1 MAHLFGKKERIY
13 DDRKKNF
20 KITLEKL
27 LANYS
32 RMFIV
37 ELDNVTSNQM
47 HQVRMTMRGKAEM
60 FVGKNTMVRFVIK
73 KFGEDN
79 KNPALFALA
88 DELEGNVAIIFTN
101 EDLRDVRPIIL
112 ANRKEAPARVGSI
125 AQRTVVVPAGPTGLE
140 PTQTSFFQALQIPT
154 KINKGAVEI
163 MNDVTILT
171 EGLKCGASQVAL
183 LNKLNIRP
191 FSYGL
196 VIRKVYDD
204 GSVLSPS
211 ILDISASDVSDIL
224 SAAIQNVAAVGLATG
239 IPNKASFPHIL
250 ADAFK
255 NLLAVA
261 VEANYDFPQ
270 AQQIKDALKNPGAF
284 AAAAPAAGKAA
295 APAAGKPA
303 AKAPEPEPE
312 PEEEESAFSLFD

>member
-13 DDRKKNF
+13 DERKQNF

-27 LANYS
+27 LSNYA
-32 RMFIV
+32 RMFVV

-47 HQVRMTMRGKAEM
+47 HQVRMAMRGKAEM

-73 KFGEDN
+73 KFGEEH
-79 KNPALFALA
+79 KNQDLFALA
-88 DELEGNVAIIFTN
+88 DELEGNVALIFTN

-125 AQRTVVVPAGPTGLE
+125 AQRTVIVPAGPTGLE

-163 MNDVTILT
+163 MTDVTILT
-171 EGLKCGASQVAL
+171 EGHKCGASQVAL

-196 VIRKVYDD
+196 VIRKLYDD
-204 GSVLSPS
+204 GSVLTPS
-211 ILDISASDVSDIL
+211 ILDISKDDVKDIL
-224 SAAIQNVAAVGLATG
+224 VSAIQNIAAVGLATG

-261 VEANYDFPQ
+261 VETSYDFPQ
-270 AQQIKDALKNPGAF
+270 AKQIKEVLKNPGAF
-284 AAAAPAAGKAA
+284 AAAAAPAAA
-295 APAAGKPA
+295 APAAAGKAA

>member
-13 DDRKKNF
+13 DERKQNF
-20 KITLEKL
+20 KITLEKML
-27 LANYS
+27 SNYS
-32 RMFIV
+32 RMFVV

-47 HQVRMTMRGKAEM
+47 HQVRMAMRGKAEM

-73 KFGEDN
+73 KFAEEH
-79 KNPALFALA
+79 KNQALVALA

-163 MNDVTILT
+163 MSDVTILT
-171 EGLKCGASQVAL
+171 EGHKCGASQVAL

-204 GSVLSPS
+204 GSILSPS
-211 ILDISASDVSDIL
+211 ILDISAHDISDFL

-261 VEANYDFPQ
+261 VETSYDFPQ
-270 AQQIKDALKNPGAF
+270 AHAMKEAIKNPGAR
-284 AAAAPAAGKAA
+284 AAAAPAASA
-295 APAAGKPA
+295 APAAAKA

>member
-13 DDRKKNF
+13 DERKQNF

-27 LANYS
+27 LSNYS
-32 RMFIV
+32 RMFVV

-47 HQVRMTMRGKAEM
+47 HQVRMAMRGKAEM

-73 KFGEDN
+73 KFGEEH
-79 KNPALFALA
+79 KNQALFALA
-88 DELEGNVAIIFTN
+88 DELEGNVALIFTN
-101 EDLRDVRPIIL
+101 EDLRDIRPIIL
-112 ANRKEAPARVGSI
+112 ANRKEAPARVGSV
-125 AQRTVVVPAGPTGLE
+125 AQRTVIVPAGPTGLE

-171 EGLKCGASQVAL
+171 EGHKCGASQVAL

-196 VIRKVYDD
+196 VIRKLYDD
-204 GSVLSPS
+204 GSVLTPS
-211 ILDISASDVSDIL
+211 ILDISKDDVKDIL
-224 SAAIQNVAAVGLATG
+224 VSAIQNIAAVGLATG

-261 VEANYDFPQ
+261 VETSYDFPQ
-270 AQQIKDALKNPGAF
+270 AKQIKEVLKNPGAF
-284 AAAAPAAGKAA
+284 KAAAAPAAA
-295 APAAGKPA
+295 APAAAGKAA

>member
-13 DDRKKNF
+13 DERKQNF

-27 LANYS
+27 LSNYS
-32 RMFIV
+32 RMFVV

-47 HQVRMTMRGKAEM
+47 HQVRMAMRGRAEM

-73 KFGEDN
+73 KFGEEH
-79 KNPALFALA
+79 KNQALFALA
-88 DELEGNVAIIFTN
+88 DELEGNVALIFTN
-101 EDLRDVRPIIL
+101 EDLRDIRPIIL
-112 ANRKEAPARVGSI
+112 ANRKEAPARVGSV
-125 AQRTVVVPAGPTGLE
+125 AQRTVIVPAGPTGLE

-171 EGLKCGASQVAL
+171 EGHKCGASQVAL

-196 VIRKVYDD
+196 VIRKLYDD
-204 GSVLSPS
+204 GSVLTPS
-211 ILDISASDVSDIL
+211 ILDISKDDIKDIL
-224 SAAIQNVAAVGLATG
+224 VSAIQNIAAVGLATG

-261 VEANYDFPQ
+261 VETSYDFPQ
-270 AQQIKDALKNPGAF
+270 AKQIKEVLKNPGAF
-284 AAAAPAAGKAA
+284 KAAAAPAAA
-295 APAAGKPA
+295 APAAAGKAA

>member
-13 DDRKKNF
+13 DERKQNF

-27 LANYS
+27 LSNYS
-32 RMFIV
+32 RMFVV
-37 ELDNVTSNQM
+37 ELDNVTSNHIHQM
-47 HQVRMTMRGKAEM
+47 RMAMRGKAGM
-60 FVGKNTMVRFVIK
+60 CVGKNTKGRFVIK
-73 KFGEDN
+73 KFGEEH
-79 KNPALFALA
+79 KNQALFALA
-88 DELEGNVAIIFTN
+88 DELEGNVALIFTN
-101 EDLRDVRPIIL
+101 EDLRDIRPIIL
-112 ANRKEAPARVGSI
+112 ANRKEAPARVGSV
-125 AQRTVVVPAGPTGLE
+125 AQRTVIVPAGPTGLE

-171 EGLKCGASQVAL
+171 EGHKCGASQVAL

-196 VIRKVYDD
+196 VIRKLYDD
-204 GSVLSPS
+204 GSVLTPS
-211 ILDISASDVSDIL
+211 ILDISKDDIKDIL
-224 SAAIQNVAAVGLATG
+224 VSAIQNIAAVGLATG

-261 VEANYDFPQ
+261 VETSYDFPQ
-270 AQQIKDALKNPGAF
+270 AKQIKEVLKNPDAF
-284 AAAAPAAGKAA
+284 KAAAAPAAA
-295 APAAGKPA
+295 APAAAGKAA

>member
-13 DDRKKNF
+13 DERKQNF

-27 LANYS
+27 LANFS

-47 HQVRMTMRGKAEM
+47 HQVRHAMRGKAEM

-73 KFGEDN
+73 KFAEDN
-79 KNPALFALA
+79 HNKALLGLA

-112 ANRKEAPARVGSI
+112 ANRKEAPARVGSV
-125 AQRTVVVPAGPTGLE
+125 AQRTVIVPAGPTGLE

-171 EGLKCGASQVAL
+171 EGNKCGASQVAL

-211 ILDISASDVSDIL
+211 ILDISASDVGDIL

-261 VEANYDFPQ
+261 VATEYTFPQ
-270 AQQIKDALKNPGAF
+270 AKHIKEVLKNPGAF
-284 AAAAPAAGKAA
+284 AAAPAA
-295 APAAGKPA
+295 APAAAAPAKAA

-312 PEEEESAFSLFD
+312 EEEAGAFSLFD

>member
-13 DDRKKNF
+13 DERKQNF

-27 LANYS
+27 LSNYS
-32 RMFIV
+32 RMFVV

-47 HQVRMTMRGKAEM
+47 HQVRMAMRGRAEM

-73 KFGEDN
+73 KFGEEH
-79 KNPALFALA
+79 KNQALFALA
-88 DELEGNVAIIFTN
+88 DELEGNVALIFTN
-101 EDLRDVRPIIL
+101 EDLRDIRPIIL
-112 ANRKEAPARVGSI
+112 ANRKEAPARVGSV
-125 AQRTVVVPAGPTGLE
+125 AQRTVIVPAGPTGLE

-171 EGLKCGASQVAL
+171 EGHKCGASQVAL

-196 VIRKVYDD
+196 VIRKLYDD
-204 GSVLSPS
+204 GSVLTPS
-211 ILDISASDVSDIL
+211 ILDISKDDIKDIL
-224 SAAIQNVAAVGLATG
+224 VSAIQNIAAVGLATG

-261 VEANYDFPQ
+261 VETSYDFPQ
-270 AQQIKDALKNPGAF
+270 AKQIKEVLKNPGAF
-284 AAAAPAAGKAA
+284 AAAAAPAAA
-295 APAAGKPA
+295 APAAAGKAA

>member
-1 MAHLFGKKERIY
+1 M
-13 DDRKKNF
+13 
-20 KITLEKL
+20 
-27 LANYS
+27 
-32 RMFIV
+32 
-37 ELDNVTSNQM
+37 
-47 HQVRMTMRGKAEM
+47 
-60 FVGKNTMVRFVIK
+60 
-73 KFGEDN
+73 
-79 KNPALFALA
+79 
-88 DELEGNVAIIFTN
+88 
-101 EDLRDVRPIIL
+101 
-112 ANRKEAPARVGSI
+112 
-125 AQRTVVVPAGPTGLE
+125 PAGPTGLE

-163 MNDVTILT
+163 MSDVTILT
-171 EGLKCGASQVAL
+171 EGHKCQASQVAL

-211 ILDISASDVSDIL
+211 VLDISASDVSGFL

-261 VEANYDFPQ
+261 VETSYDFPQ
-270 AQQIKDALKNPGAF
+270 AKQIKEVLKNPGAF
-284 AAAAPAAGKAA
+284 AAAPAAAAA
-295 APAAGKPA
+295 APAAAGKAA

>member
-13 DDRKKNF
+13 DERKQNF

-27 LANYS
+27 LSNYS
-32 RMFIV
+32 RMFVV

-47 HQVRMTMRGKAEM
+47 HQVRMAMRGKAEM

-73 KFGEDN
+73 KFGEEH
-79 KNPALFALA
+79 KNQALFALA
-88 DELEGNVAIIFTN
+88 DELEGNVALIFTN
-101 EDLRDVRPIIL
+101 EDLRDIRPIIL
-112 ANRKEAPARVGSI
+112 ANRKEAPARVGSV
-125 AQRTVVVPAGPTGLE
+125 AQRTVIVPAGPTGLE

-171 EGLKCGASQVAL
+171 EGHKCGASQVAL

-196 VIRKVYDD
+196 VIRKLYDD
-204 GSVLSPS
+204 GSVLTPS
-211 ILDISASDVSDIL
+211 ILDISKDDIKDIL
-224 SAAIQNVAAVGLATG
+224 VSAIQNIAAVGLATG

-261 VEANYDFPQ
+261 VETSYDFPE
-270 AQQIKDALKNPGAF
+270 AKQIKEVLKNPGAF
-284 AAAAPAAGKAA
+284 KAAAAPAAA
-295 APAAGKPA
+295 APAAAGKAA

>member
-1 MAHLFGKKERIY
+1 LCSSP
-13 DDRKKNF
+13 NF
-20 KITLEKL
+20 LITKRTLEKL
-27 LANYS
+27 LSNYS
-32 RMFIV
+32 RMFVV

-47 HQVRMTMRGKAEM
+47 HQVRMAMRGKAEM

-73 KFGEDN
+73 KFGEEH
-79 KNPALFALA
+79 KNQALFALA
-88 DELEGNVAIIFTN
+88 DELEGNVALIFTN
-101 EDLRDVRPIIL
+101 EDLRDIRPIIL
-112 ANRKEAPARVGSI
+112 ANRKEAPARVGSV
-125 AQRTVVVPAGPTGLE
+125 AQRTVIVPAGPTGLE

-171 EGLKCGASQVAL
+171 EGHKCGASQVAL

-196 VIRKVYDD
+196 VIRKLYDD
-204 GSVLSPS
+204 GSVLTPS
-211 ILDISASDVSDIL
+211 ILDISKDDIKDIL
-224 SAAIQNVAAVGLATG
+224 VSAIQNIAAVGLATG

-261 VEANYDFPQ
+261 VETSYDFPQ
-270 AQQIKDALKNPGAF
+270 AKQIKEILKNPGAF
-284 AAAAPAAGKAA
+284 VAAAAPAAAAPAAGGKA
-295 APAAGKPA
+295 A

>member
-13 DDRKKNF
+13 DERKQNF

-27 LANYS
+27 LSNYA
-32 RMFIV
+32 RMFVV

-47 HQVRMTMRGKAEM
+47 HQVRMAMRGKAEM

-73 KFGEDN
+73 KFGEEH
-79 KNPALFALA
+79 KNQALFALA
-88 DELEGNVAIIFTN
+88 DELEGNVALIFTN
-101 EDLRDVRPIIL
+101 EDLRDIRPIIL
-112 ANRKEAPARVGSI
+112 ANRKEAPARVGSV
-125 AQRTVVVPAGPTGLE
+125 AQRTVIVPAGPTGLE

-171 EGLKCGASQVAL
+171 EGHKCGASQVAL

-196 VIRKVYDD
+196 VIRKLYDD
-204 GSVLSPS
+204 GSVLTPS
-211 ILDISASDVSDIL
+211 ILDISKDDIKDIL
-224 SAAIQNVAAVGLATG
+224 VSAIQNIAAVGLATG

-261 VEANYDFPQ
+261 VETSYDFPQ
-270 AQQIKDALKNPGAF
+270 AKQIKEVLKNPGAF
-284 AAAAPAAGKAA
+284 KAAAAPAAA
-295 APAAGKPA
+295 APAAAGKAA

>member
-13 DDRKKNF
+13 DERKQNF
-20 KITLEKL
+20 KITLEKML
-27 LANYS
+27 SNYS
-32 RMFIV
+32 RMFVV
-37 ELDNVTSNQM
+37 ELDNVTSNQN
-47 HQVRMTMRGKAEM
+47 HQVRMAMRGKAEM

-73 KFGEDN
+73 KFAEEH
-79 KNPALFALA
+79 KNQALVALA

-163 MNDVTILT
+163 MSDVTILT
-171 EGLKCGASQVAL
+171 EGHKCGASQVAL

-211 ILDISASDVSDIL
+211 ILDISAHDISDFL

-261 VEANYDFPQ
+261 VETSYDFPQ
-270 AQQIKDALKNPGAF
+270 AHAMKEAIKNPGAR
-284 AAAAPAAGKAA
+284 AAAAPAAA
-295 APAAGKPA
+295 APAAAVKA

>member
-13 DDRKKNF
+13 DERKQNF
-20 KITLEKL
+20 KITLEKML
-27 LANYS
+27 SNYS
-32 RMFIV
+32 RMFVV
-37 ELDNVTSNQM
+37 ELDNVTSNQN
-47 HQVRMTMRGKAEM
+47 HQVRMAMRGKAEM

-73 KFGEDN
+73 KFAEEH
-79 KNPALFALA
+79 KNQALVALA

-163 MNDVTILT
+163 MSDVTILT
-171 EGLKCGASQVAL
+171 EGHKCGASQVAL

-204 GSVLSPS
+204 GSILSPS
-211 ILDISASDVSDIL
+211 ILDISAHDISDFL

-261 VEANYDFPQ
+261 VETSYDFPQ
-270 AQQIKDALKNPGAF
+270 AHAMKEAIKNPGAR
-284 AAAAPAAGKAA
+284 AASAPAASAAPAAAA
-295 APAAGKPA
+295 KA

>member
-13 DDRKKNF
+13 DERKQNF

-27 LANYS
+27 LSNYS
-32 RMFIV
+32 RMFVV

-47 HQVRMTMRGKAEM
+47 HQVRMAMRGKAEM

-73 KFGEDN
+73 KFGEEH
-79 KNPALFALA
+79 KNQALFALA
-88 DELEGNVAIIFTN
+88 DELEGNVALIFTN
-101 EDLRDVRPIIL
+101 EDLRDIRPIIL
-112 ANRKEAPARVGSI
+112 ANRKEAPARVGSV
-125 AQRTVVVPAGPTGLE
+125 AQRTVIVPAGPTGLE

-171 EGLKCGASQVAL
+171 EGHKCGASQVAL

-196 VIRKVYDD
+196 VIRKLYDD
-204 GSVLSPS
+204 GSVLTPS
-211 ILDISASDVSDIL
+211 ILDISKDDIKDIL
-224 SAAIQNVAAVGLATG
+224 VSAIQNIAAVGLATG

-261 VEANYDFPQ
+261 VETSYDFPQ
-270 AQQIKDALKNPGAF
+270 AKQIKEVLKNPGAF
-284 AAAAPAAGKAA
+284 KAAAAPAAA
-295 APAAGKPA
+295 APAAAGKAA

>member
-13 DDRKKNF
+13 DERKKNF

-32 RMFIV
+32 RMFVV

>member
-1 MAHLFGKKERIY
+1 MAHLFGKKDRIY
-13 DDRKKNF
+13 DQRKQTF

-27 LANYS
+27 LSNYS
-32 RMFIV
+32 RMFVV

-73 KFGEDN
+73 KFAEEH
-79 KNPALFALA
+79 KNSGLLALA
-88 DELEGNVAIIFTN
+88 DELEGNVAVIFTN

-125 AQRTVVVPAGPTGLE
+125 AQRTVIVPSGPTGLE

-154 KINKGAVEI
+154 EINKGAVEI

-171 EGLKCGASQVAL
+171 EGQKCGASQVAL

-196 VIRKVYDD
+196 VIRKIYDD

-211 ILDISASDVSDIL
+211 ILDISQSDIKDIL
-224 SAAIQNVAAVGLATG
+224 VSAIQNIAAVGLATG

-261 VEANYDFPQ
+261 VETSYDFPQ
-270 AQQIKDALKNPGAF
+270 AKQIKEVLKNPGAF
-284 AAAAPAAGKAA
+284 VAAAAPAAAAPAAGGKA
-295 APAAGKPA
+295 A

>member
-13 DDRKKNF
+13 DERKQNF

-27 LANYS
+27 LSNYS
-32 RMFIV
+32 RMFVV

-47 HQVRMTMRGKAEM
+47 HQVRMAMRGKAEM

-73 KFGEDN
+73 KFGEEH
-79 KNPALFALA
+79 KNQALFALA
-88 DELEGNVAIIFTN
+88 DELEGNVALIFTN
-101 EDLRDVRPIIL
+101 EDLRDIRPIIL
-112 ANRKEAPARVGSI
+112 ANRKEAPARVGSV
-125 AQRTVVVPAGPTGLE
+125 AQRTVIVPAGPTGLE

-171 EGLKCGASQVAL
+171 EGHKCGASQVAL

-196 VIRKVYDD
+196 VIRKLYDD
-204 GSVLSPS
+204 GSVLTPS
-211 ILDISASDVSDIL
+211 ILDISKDDIKYILVS
-224 SAAIQNVAAVGLATG
+224 AIQNIAAVGLATG

-261 VEANYDFPQ
+261 VETSYDFPQ
-270 AQQIKDALKNPGAF
+270 AKQIKEVLKNPGAF
-284 AAAAPAAGKAA
+284 KAAAAPAAA
-295 APAAGKPA
+295 APAAAGKAA

>member
-13 DDRKKNF
+13 DERKQNF
-20 KITLEKL
+20 KITLEKML
-27 LANYS
+27 SNYS
-32 RMFIV
+32 RMFVV
-37 ELDNVTSNQM
+37 ELDNVTSNQN
-47 HQVRMTMRGKAEM
+47 HQVRMAMRGKAEM

-73 KFGEDN
+73 KFAEEH
-79 KNPALFALA
+79 KNQALVALA

-163 MNDVTILT
+163 MSDVTILT
-171 EGLKCGASQVAL
+171 EGHKCGASQVAL

-204 GSVLSPS
+204 GSILSPS
-211 ILDISASDVSDIL
+211 ILDISAHDISDFL

-261 VEANYDFPQ
+261 VETSYDFPQ
-270 AQQIKDALKNPGAF
+270 ANAMKEAIKNPGAR
-284 AAAAPAAGKAA
+284 AAAAPAASA
-295 APAAGKPA
+295 APAAAKA

>member
-13 DDRKKNF
+13 DERKQNF

-32 RMFIV
+32 RMFVV

-47 HQVRMTMRGKAEM
+47 HQVRMAMRGKAEM

-73 KFGEDN
+73 KFGEEH
-79 KNPALFALA
+79 KNQALFALA
-88 DELEGNVAIIFTN
+88 DELEGNVALIFTN
-101 EDLRDVRPIIL
+101 EDLRDIRPIIL

-125 AQRTVVVPAGPTGLE
+125 AQRTVIVPAGPTGLE

-163 MNDVTILT
+163 MSDVTILT
-171 EGLKCGASQVAL
+171 EGHKCGASQVAL

-196 VIRKVYDD
+196 VIRKLYDD
-204 GSVLSPS
+204 GSVLTPS
-211 ILDISASDVSDIL
+211 ILDISKDDVKDIL
-224 SAAIQNVAAVGLATG
+224 VSAIQNIAAVGLATG

-261 VEANYDFPQ
+261 VETSYDFPQ
-270 AQQIKDALKNPGAF
+270 AKQIKEVLKNPGAF
-284 AAAAPAAGKAA
+284 AAAAAPAAA
-295 APAAGKPA
+295 APAAAGKAA

>member
-1 MAHLFGKKERIY
+1 M
-13 DDRKKNF
+13 
-20 KITLEKL
+20 
-27 LANYS
+27 S
-32 RMFIV
+32 
-37 ELDNVTSNQM
+37 
-47 HQVRMTMRGKAEM
+47 
-60 FVGKNTMVRFVIK
+60 
-73 KFGEDN
+73 
-79 KNPALFALA
+79 
-88 DELEGNVAIIFTN
+88 
-101 EDLRDVRPIIL
+101 
-112 ANRKEAPARVGSI
+112 
-125 AQRTVVVPAGPTGLE
+125 
-140 PTQTSFFQALQIPT
+140 
-154 KINKGAVEI
+154 
-163 MNDVTILT
+163 DVTILT
-171 EGLKCGASQVAL
+171 EGHKCGASQVAL

-211 ILDISASDVSDIL
+211 ILDISAHDISDFL

-261 VEANYDFPQ
+261 VETSYDFPQ
-270 AQQIKDALKNPGAF
+270 AHAMKEAIKNPGAR
-284 AAAAPAAGKAA
+284 AAAAPAASA
-295 APAAGKPA
+295 APAAAKA

>member
-13 DDRKKNF
+13 DERKQNF

-27 LANYS
+27 LANYA
-32 RMFIV
+32 RMFVV

-73 KFGEDN
+73 KFGEEH

-88 DELEGNVAIIFTN
+88 DELEGNVALIFTN

-211 ILDISASDVSDIL
+211 ILDISASDVGDIL
-224 SAAIQNVAAVGLATG
+224 LAAISNVAAVGLATG

-261 VEANYDFPQ
+261 VATEYNFPQ
-270 AQQIKDALKNPGAF
+270 AERIKEVLKNPGAF
-284 AAAAPAAGKAA
+284 AAAAPAAASA
-295 APAAGKPA
+295 APAAGKAA

>member
-13 DDRKKNF
+13 DERKQNF
-20 KITLEKL
+20 KITLEKML
-27 LANYS
+27 SNYS
-32 RMFIV
+32 RMFVV
-37 ELDNVTSNQM
+37 ELDNVTSNQN
-47 HQVRMTMRGKAEM
+47 HQVRMAMRGKAEM

-73 KFGEDN
+73 KFAEEH
-79 KNPALFALA
+79 KNQALVALA

-163 MNDVTILT
+163 MSDVTILT
-171 EGLKCGASQVAL
+171 EGHKCGASQVAL

-204 GSVLSPS
+204 GSILSPS
-211 ILDISASDVSDIL
+211 ILDISAHDISDFL

-261 VEANYDFPQ
+261 VETSYDFPQ
-270 AQQIKDALKNPGAF
+270 AHAMKEAIKNPGAR
-284 AAAAPAAGKAA
+284 AAAAPAASA
-295 APAAGKPA
+295 APAAAKA